1 MGKEPKG
8 KEPKGDGRVNKGH
21 FFQPGHLLA
30 RLTGVGGAAAASG
43 ITPAQADWPDDPGV
57 VLHRRVVSGHLALS
71 RSCAPTLRV
80 SLARAR

>member
-8 KEPKGDGRVNKGH
+8 RNQRGWACVQGH

-43 ITPAQADWPDDPGV
+43 IMPAQADWPDDPLASNSVGV
-57 VLHRRVVSGHLALS
+57 WCVGI
-71 RSCAPTLRV
+71 
-80 SLARAR
+80 AR